1 MRRWFEL
8 KKKTKDSKTF
18 LRIGKTFHWDWVGAE
33 MGSIAG
39 RLLRFCQ
46 EMMSCLVTGGKV
58 PGGLDRDLT
67 GEPRSRRP
75 GADFEF

>member
-1 MRRWFEL
+1 
-8 KKKTKDSKTF
+8 
-18 LRIGKTFHWDWVGAE
+18 

>member
-1 MRRWFEL
+1 M
-8 KKKTKDSKTF
+8 
-18 LRIGKTFHWDWVGAE
+18 RIGKTFHLDWVGAE
-33 MGSIAG
+33 MGWFVGG
-39 RLLRFCQ
+39 RLRFCQ